1 MARNLRSSS
10 AKKTG
15 SLKLLKLDFSRAKKR
30 VQARLKKRMQLAKMS
45 LGELH
50 LLVETEEQKRM
61 KKALLCDPLEEA
73 RKNLL
78 ERAKALFPKLDA
90 IKPASQVTKS
100 KKPRTRERKMPLHFV
115 LKPRK

>member
-1 MARNLRSSS
+1 MARNFRSSP

-30 VQARLKKRMQLAKMS
+30 VQARLEARKRLGKMS
-45 LGELH
+45 LGELYS
-50 LLVETEEQKRM
+50 LVEAEEQERM
-61 KKALLCDPLEEA
+61 KKSLLYDPLEEA

-78 ERAKALFPKLDA
+78 ERAEALLPKLEA
-90 IKPASQVTKS
+90 IKPASQVTKP
-100 KKPRTRERKMPLHFV
+100 KKPRTRERRMPLHFV

>member
-1 MARNLRSSS
+1 MARNFRSSP

-30 VQARLKKRMQLAKMS
+30 VEARLKERMRLAKMS

-61 KKALLCDPLEEA
+61 KKALLYDPLEEA
-73 RKNLL
+73 RKHLL
-78 ERAKALFPKLDA
+78 ERAKALFPKLEETA
-90 IKPASQVTKS
+90 PASQVTKP
-100 KKPRTRERKMPLHFV
+100 KKPRTRERRMPLHFV

>member
-1 MARNLRSSS
+1 MARNFRSSP

-30 VQARLKKRMQLAKMS
+30 VQTRLKKRMQLAKMS

-50 LLVETEEQKRM
+50 LLVETQEQERM
-61 KKALLCDPLEEA
+61 KRALLYDPLEEA

-78 ERAKALFPKLDA
+78 GRALALFPKLEA
-90 IKPASQVTKS
+90 TAPALQVPKP
-100 KKPRTRERKMPLHFV
+100 KKPRTRERRMPLHFV

>member
-10 AKKTG
+10 AKKIG

-30 VQARLKKRMQLAKMS
+30 VQARLDARKRLGKMS
-45 LGELH
+45 LGELYSF
-50 LLVETEEQKRM
+50 VETAEQERM
-61 KKALLCDPLEEA
+61 KMALLCDPLEEA

-78 ERAKALFPKLDA
+78 ERAEALLPKLEA
-90 IKPASQVTKS
+90 IAPASQVTKP
-100 KKPRTRERKMPLHFV
+100 KKPRTRERRMPLHFV